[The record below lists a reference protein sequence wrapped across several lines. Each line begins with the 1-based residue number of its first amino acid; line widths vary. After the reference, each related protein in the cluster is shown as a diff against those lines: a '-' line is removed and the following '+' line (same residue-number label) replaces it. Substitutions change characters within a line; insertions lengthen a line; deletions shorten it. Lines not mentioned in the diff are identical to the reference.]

1 MISSFNTD
9 TIGFLGAL
17 LAILNPVAA
26 VPTFVS
32 VTAARPKLNRQHVA
46 VTAAATVG
54 LILAGASL
62 FGEGILSVFGTDLN
76 AFRIG
81 GGLIVVISGLRMA
94 LGVGASAQDESEN
107 AAGAAVGAVPIG
119 LPLICGPTSISMVI
133 LQASGSGGKAPA
145 LVVVAI
151 VSLIVWLTLTIAEPL
166 FKRLGV
172 VGIEVATR
180 LSGML
185 LSSIGASLLLR
196 GAQAAL
202 GIGA

>member
-1 MISSFNTD
+1 MISSFCTD

-26 VPTFVS
+26 VPTFVT
-32 VTAARPKLNRQHVA
+32 VTAARPNVNRRHVA
-46 VTAAATVG
+46 ATAAATVG
-54 LILAGASL
+54 LILGGAGL

-76 AFRIG
+76 SFRIG

-94 LGVGASAQDESEN
+94 LGVGVPAQEEAEN
-107 AAGAAVGAVPIG
+107 GAGAAVGAVPIG

-133 LQASGSGGKAPA
+133 LQASGPGGKTPV

-151 VSLIVWLTLTIAEPL
+151 VALIVWLTLTIAEPL
-166 FKRLGV
+166 FKRFGV

-185 LSSIGASLLLR
+185 LSSIGASLLLH
-196 GAQAAL
+196 GARAAL
-202 GIGA
+202 GIGS

>member
-9 TIGFLGAL
+9 MFGFLGAL

-32 VTAARPKLNRQHVA
+32 ATATRPDVSRQHVA
-46 VTAAATVG
+46 ATAAATVG
-54 LILAGASL
+54 LILVGACL

-94 LGVGASAQDESEN
+94 LGVGVPVQDEPKN
-107 AAGAAVGAVPIG
+107 GAGAAVGAVPIG

-133 LQASGSGGKAPA
+133 LQASGPDGKTPV

-166 FKRLGV
+166 FKRFGT

-185 LSSIGASLLLR
+185 LSSIGASLLLH

-202 GIGA
+202 GIGR